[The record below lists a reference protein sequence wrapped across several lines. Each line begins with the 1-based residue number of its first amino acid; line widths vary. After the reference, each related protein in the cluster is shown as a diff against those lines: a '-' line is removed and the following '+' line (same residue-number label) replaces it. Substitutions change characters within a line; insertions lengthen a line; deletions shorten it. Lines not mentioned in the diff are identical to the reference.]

1 VSEVASVQA
10 PPGAPPPRRTVR
22 RRLLAGGLLA
32 LALAFLVGYLPRR
45 LALARLARA
54 TRAEAE
60 KPPRVAVI
68 LAQAENTNRELTLPS
83 NLVAIED
90 TLVYSRA
97 NGYVRRWLV
106 DIGDRVRAGDV
117 LAELDTPE
125 VDQQLKQSRAALSQQ
140 RAALA
145 QAQANLDFALTTAN
159 RYQPLFEAGVVSRQI
174 TDQASAQA
182 KVWQAN
188 VRAAEANIVAQA
200 ANVAQYEEL
209 VSYGRVT
216 APFDGAISE
225 RLIDVGSLVNAG
237 SGANSQPLFHLVA
250 IDPMRVFVQ
259 VPQTYAPSVHPGD
272 AAAVA
277 VRQYPGRKFAGKV
290 TRMASALDPAS
301 RTLNTEIEVPNRSR
315 ELLPGMYAEVEM
327 TAAVSHPVV
336 RVPASAVIADAEG
349 VHVAVVDGG
358 RVHLVTVRP
367 GRDFGS
373 VIELVEG
380 LSGGEPVIVTPPTS
394 VTEGTQVQVMARS
407 SDADGG

>member
-10 PPGAPPPRRTVR
+10 PTAAPPPRRTSR

-32 LALAFLVGYLPRR
+32 VSVAFLAGYLPSQ
-45 LALARLARA
+45 LARARLARRA
-54 TRAEAE
+54 RAEAQE
-60 KPPRVAVI
+60 PLRVAVI
-68 LAQAENTNRELTLPS
+68 LAHAEDRSRELTLPG
-83 NLVAIED
+83 NLVAIQD
-90 TLVYSRA
+90 TFVYARA
-97 NGYVRRWLV
+97 SGYVRRWLV
-106 DIGDRVRAGDV
+106 DIGDRVRDGDV
-117 LAELDTPE
+117 LAELETPE
-125 VDQQLKQSRAALSQQ
+125 VDQQLKQSQAALSQQ

-159 RYQPLFEAGVVSRQI
+159 RYQPLFEAGVVSKQI

-188 VRAAEANIVAQA
+188 VHAAEANIVAQA

-259 VPQTYAPSVHPGD
+259 VPQTYAPSVQPGE
-272 AAAVA
+272 AAEVA
-277 VRQYPGRKFAGKV
+277 VRQYPGRKFAGRV

-301 RTLNTEIEVPNRSR
+301 RTLNTEIEVPNRGR

-336 RVPASAVIADAEG
+336 RVPASAVIADAQG

-358 RVHLVTVRP
+358 RVHLVRVRP

-380 LSGGEPVIVTPPTS
+380 LSGGEPLIVTPPTS
-394 VTEGTQVQVMARS
+394 VTEGTQVQVVARS

>member
-10 PPGAPPPRRTVR
+10 PPAAPPPRRTSR

-32 LALAFLVGYLPRR
+32 VSVAFLAGYLPSQ
-45 LALARLARA
+45 LARARLARRA
-54 TRAEAE
+54 RAEAQE
-60 KPPRVAVI
+60 PLRVAVI
-68 LAQAENTNRELTLPS
+68 LAHAEDRSRELTLPG
-83 NLVAIED
+83 NLVAIQD
-90 TLVYSRA
+90 TFVYARA
-97 NGYVRRWLV
+97 SGYVRRWLV
-106 DIGDRVRAGDV
+106 DIGDRVRDGDV
-117 LAELDTPE
+117 LAELETPE
-125 VDQQLKQSRAALSQQ
+125 VDQQLKQSQAALSQQ

-159 RYQPLFEAGVVSRQI
+159 RYQPLFEAGVVSKQI

-188 VRAAEANIVAQA
+188 VHAAEANIVAQA

-259 VPQTYAPSVHPGD
+259 VPQTYAPSVQPGE
-272 AAAVA
+272 AAEVA
-277 VRQYPGRKFAGKV
+277 VRQYPGRKFAGRV

-301 RTLNTEIEVPNRSR
+301 RTLNTEIEVPNRGR

-336 RVPASAVIADAEG
+336 RVPASAVIADAQG

-358 RVHLVTVRP
+358 RVHLVRVRP

-380 LSGGEPVIVTPPTS
+380 LSGGEPLIVTPPTS
-394 VTEGTQVQVMARS
+394 VTEGTQVQVVARS